1 MSLFPCTQCGLCC
14 QRVSF
19 AEETQFLDRDD
30 GTCKHYDMVNKSC
43 TIYAERPDICRV
55 DKMYALHYEKKYH
68 WDEFVTLNLQACA
81 NLKKLSSK

>member
-1 MSLFPCTQCGLCC
+1 
-14 QRVSF
+14 
-19 AEETQFLDRDD
+19 
-30 GTCKHYDMVNKSC
+30 MVNKSC